1 MKGLPNSE
9 VMKEDKMEGYTYLDI
24 KKTGFKQRFRLV
36 LKSKLNGENRITAI
50 HAWAVTVYRYGAR
63 ILQWKESELKDV
75 DRKSSKQ

>member
-1 MKGLPNSE
+1 MNNERGQN
-9 VMKEDKMEGYTYLDI
+9 GRI
-24 KKTGFKQRFRLV
+24 HIFGHKKNKGFKQRFRLV

-50 HAWAVTVYRYGAR
+50 HAWVVTVYRYGAR